1 MQGYELKF
9 NVYANSQEEADT
21 ATAAIKAYISRLAGR
36 GIAVTAAR
44 ITTAVERW
52 RDNVFVANYF
62 K

>member
-1 MQGYELKF
+1 MRGYELKF
-9 NVYANSQEEADT
+9 NVYAQSQEEADT
-21 ATAAIKAYISRLAGR
+21 ATSAIKAYISSLASR

-52 RDNVFVANYF
+52 KDNHFVANYF